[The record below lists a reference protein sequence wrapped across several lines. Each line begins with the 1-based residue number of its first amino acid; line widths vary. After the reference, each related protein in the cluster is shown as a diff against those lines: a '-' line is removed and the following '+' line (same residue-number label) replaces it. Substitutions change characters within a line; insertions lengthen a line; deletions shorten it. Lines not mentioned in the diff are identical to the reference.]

1 MNPPPVKYVSTS
13 DGYNLAYWDI
23 GAGRPVV
30 LVPSRLNSLRQVW
43 NRFGPWFRPL
53 MEGNRFISFD
63 ARGQGLSTRGLR
75 PDISMEHFVG
85 DLELIIDHLNLARFV
100 LLGQGFGGH
109 VAVRYA
115 AAHPERISAL
125 VLATVTVEIRAWNM
139 PLWLGVAEEN
149 WDLFLRSLAPRSFAG
164 EALQNWIANVKEIE
178 THGDY
183 VLAQKVAAPSRIDDA
198 LPLLRAPTLV
208 LHPRNYVMVPEA
220 EGPKLAGAIPNA
232 RMVMLS
238 SNGDDFLGD
247 PEEFVAAIR
256 AFLQDLPAETGPAAV
271 QPDLRS
277 ARLSTREAEVLLL
290 IAQGFSNR
298 EIADHLIISVRTVER
313 HVNHIYEKLGV
324 HNRAQAAVHA
334 LSRSFIS
341 A

>member
-1 MNPPPVKYVSTS
+1 MHAPPVQYLGTG

-23 GAGRPVV
+23 GEGRPVV

-75 PDISMEHFVG
+75 PDISMEHFLG
-85 DLELIIDHLNLARFV
+85 DLELIIDHLNLTRFV

-115 AAHPERISAL
+115 AVHPERISAL

-139 PLWLGVAEEN
+139 PFWLGVAEEN

-164 EALQNWIANVKEIE
+164 EALQNWIANVKEVE
-178 THGDY
+178 THADY
-183 VLAQKVAAPSRIDDA
+183 VLAQRVAAPSRIDDA

-208 LHPRNYVMVPEA
+208 LHPRNYVMVPEVEA
-220 EGPKLAGAIPNA
+220 PKLAGAIPNA

-238 SNGDDFLGD
+238 SNGNDFLGD

-256 AFLQDLPAETGPAAV
+256 AFLEEFPAETTPAAAR
-271 QPDLRS
+271 PNLHS
-277 ARLSTREAEVLLL
+277 AGLSTREAEVLLL
-290 IAQGFSNR
+290 IAQGLSNQQ
-298 EIADHLIISVRTVER
+298 IADHLVISVRTVER
-313 HVNHIYEKLGV
+313 HINHIYEKIGA
-324 HNRAQAAVHA
+324 HNRAQATAYA
-334 LSRSFIS
+334 LSRSVL
-341 A
+341 AP